1 MHLSKRFMHSRAK
14 DQRTRNEIRL
24 SLEYVFE
31 FECSKTHLILLD
43 LRPRDVRPPRNA
55 LGNCCWCASPVRDS
69 RRSDA
74 FVGVIMSE
82 TSPAPLAILFVDF

>member
-1 MHLSKRFMHSRAK
+1 MLWA
-14 DQRTRNEIRL
+14 IAAG
-24 SLEYVFE
+24 V
-31 FECSKTHLILLD
+31 
-43 LRPRDVRPPRNA
+43 PA
-55 LGNCCWCASPVRDS
+55 AGSPVRDS